1 MIRNSIV
8 ILGVAASTIA
18 VASSIPQDLSAPPAL
33 SFQARESG
41 RGDSDYQAGL
51 RALDA
56 RQWDQAIDSFEASA
70 DRKGPTADAALYWKA
85 YAENRAGR
93 ADEALET

>member
-1 MIRNSIV
+1 MIRNTIV
-8 ILGVAASTIA
+8 FLALAASSA
-18 VASSIPQDLSAPPAL
+18 VAESPIPHDSPAL
-33 SFQARESG
+33 SFQAQESG

-56 RQWDQAIDSFEASA
+56 RQWDQAIASFEASV

-93 ADEALET
+93 ADE